1 MNKLYFV
8 FLLTL
13 SQTFVQG
20 CTNTL
25 YQGEIDA
32 MNSQDQERKV
42 VFYWTKTEKLIGK
55 DKAGPAILMTECSTR
70 RLTFVEKENGI
81 FFFGT
86 PGLDNLADQTPITS
100 QDQPCGKIVNEQKFN
115 DIQSGTINLEI
126 HCMANIDEF
135 SVTSEATLPAYIK
148 ARNEPYRFE
157 IESLSN
163 WSFLGEIQDAPS
175 PPACR
180 N

>member
-1 MNKLYFV
+1 MKKLYFAS
-8 FLLTL
+8 LLTFSMVL
-13 SQTFVQG
+13 VQG

-42 VFYWTKTEKLIGK
+42 VFYWTKTEKLIGR

-70 RLTFVEKENGI
+70 RLTFQEKEDGI
-81 FFFGT
+81 YFFGT
-86 PGLDNLADQTPITS
+86 PGLDSLSDQTPITS
-100 QDQPCGKIVNEQKFN
+100 QDQHCGKIVNEERYI

-126 HCMANIDEF
+126 NCVANIDEF
-135 SVTSEATLPAYIK
+135 SFTSGSTSPAYIK
-148 ARNEPYRFE
+148 ARNEPYIFE
-157 IESLSN
+157 IDALSN
-163 WSFLGEIQDAPS
+163 WSFFGEIPDT
-175 PPACR
+175 PPPPECR